1 MMGGHVDGVGATF
14 GGSATLSSPPSSISS
29 RATVFPAS
37 SPVRGGGGG
46 GGGGAR
52 GKAGTT
58 GGGGGRSGAMMKN
71 KRDSLHSSVSSEY
84 QIPSPLGS
92 GSVCGGAGG
101 AGGGGGGGSGG
112 SGGGSI
118 DYETPPKPVVRKS
131 SLVGVGIPTNS
142 IKVTDT

>member
-1 MMGGHVDGVGATF
+1 MRKEALPSLMWSPTRAAAAVVVEMGMWRK
-14 GGSATLSSPPSSISS
+14 GGC
-29 RATVFPAS
+29 V
-37 SPVRGGGGG
+37 
-46 GGGGAR
+46 
-52 GKAGTT
+52 
-58 GGGGGRSGAMMKN
+58 AMMKN